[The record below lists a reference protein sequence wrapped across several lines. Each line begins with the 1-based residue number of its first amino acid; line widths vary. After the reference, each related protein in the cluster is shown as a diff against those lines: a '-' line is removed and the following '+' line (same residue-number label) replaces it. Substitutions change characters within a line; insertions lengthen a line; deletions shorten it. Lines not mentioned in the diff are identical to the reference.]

1 MAVNLA
7 LSALGGTLTAG
18 LYSWFTTSRL
28 NPLMAARGLAA
39 GLVVAAA
46 GAPFIPAWSALAAGL
61 IVGLLLPPLIFLFD
75 RVLRLEDTVGA
86 LAAFGLPALL
96 GLLLPGLVA
105 GGRYGVG
112 WNGIGVESF
121 LGVAGQGVSG
131 WLVAPGFATNWPGQL
146 YAQLIG
152 AVAMFTWSFGLS
164 WLLLRGLAGLIH
176 AWERSGLEFGAPPQP
191 VGVDEEVSSTQE
203 KPEAGV
209 GEGQGLLD
217 DQGIRDQE
225 IGPAASAPQA

>member
-1 MAVNLA
+1 
-7 LSALGGTLTAG
+7 
-18 LYSWFTTSRL
+18 
-28 NPLMAARGLAA
+28 
-39 GLVVAAA
+39 
-46 GAPFIPAWSALAAGL
+46 
-61 IVGLLLPPLIFLFD
+61 
-75 RVLRLEDTVGA
+75 
-86 LAAFGLPALL
+86 
-96 GLLLPGLVA
+96 
-105 GGRYGVG
+105 
-112 WNGIGVESF
+112 
-121 LGVAGQGVSG
+121 
-131 WLVAPGFATNWPGQL
+131 
-146 YAQLIG
+146 
-152 AVAMFTWSFGLS
+152 MFTWSFGLS